1 MNKLSFAFI
10 FIVVMLL
17 SACNSADKYAA
28 EIKQLK
34 PVEEEIEELK
44 QQQCI
49 FCSISHG
56 QIKSFDVYEDD
67 FVKAVLDVNPANNG
81 HVLLF
86 PKEHYSLMAMMDDK
100 MVMHLFKTANM
111 LSKAVFEGMK
121 AQGTN
126 IYVANGKAA
135 GQVLQHVIVHIIPR
149 FDNDNITLK
158 WEGKKLNEDEMNNA
172 AKEIRSKIAIRKEVA
187 EEKKEV
193 KIVNVPDGR
202 RRLP

>member
-1 MNKLSFAFI
+1 MDLAEKLRGI
-10 FIVVMLL
+10 EDELKDL
-17 SACNSADKYAA
+17 SKEEREKRVN
-28 EIKQLK
+28 EILSSLS
-34 PVEEEIEELK
+34 EEEIEELK

>member
-1 MNKLSFAFI
+1 MDLAEKLRGI
-10 FIVVMLL
+10 EDELKDL
-17 SACNSADKYAA
+17 SKEEREKRVN
-28 EIKQLK
+28 EILSSLS
-34 PVEEEIEELK
+34 EEEIEELK

-158 WEGKKLNEDEMNNA
+158 WDGKKLNEDEMNNA